1 MSKAILPV
9 ACLVLVGIL
18 FLGSGQS
25 VAAVTTTTSSLQTEI
40 FTTTEYVVS
49 ASVSANV
56 ADGTVYYLRGE
67 FFKPGTTKYCG
78 LTWNGAQWYNGPYT
92 APLHTNLQP
101 ITITSNVWNG
111 QLKALFDP
119 ESANCNLAGQYNF
132 RVLRYTTGGSSSDDG
147 QTPLLVNVVFETPT
161 PTPTPTPTLIPTLIP
176 TSTPTLAPTA
186 VPTLKPTSTP
196 IPRPT
201 WHFRLRCRVEK
212 KEESRRFFKMHTPV
226 VKCHW
231 EREHGG
237 EGESRTREELS
248 PLEVFKTSALDHY
261 ATSP

>member
-25 VAAVTTTTSSLQTEI
+25 VNAVTTTTSSLQSEI
-40 FTTTEYVVS
+40 FTTTEFVVN

-67 FFKPGTTKYCG
+67 FFKPDTTKYCG
-78 LTWNGAQWYNGPYT
+78 LTWSGSQWYNGPYT
-92 APLHTNLQP
+92 NPLHTNLQP
-101 ITITSNVWNG
+101 ITIASNVWTG

-119 ESANCNLAGQYNF
+119 DSANCNSPGQYNF
-132 RVLRYTTGGSSSDDG
+132 RVLRYTSGGSSTDDG
-147 QTPLLVNVVFETPT
+147 QEPLSVNVVFETIAPTPTLVPT
-161 PTPTPTPTLIPTLIP
+161 PTPTPTPTL
-176 TSTPTLAPTA
+176 TPTPILAPT
-186 VPTLKPTSTP
+186 
-196 IPRPT
+196 PRPI
-201 WHFRLRCRVEK
+201 WHFKLRCHVEK
-212 KEESRRFFKMHTPV
+212 KHDSRRFFKLRAPV